1 MTTLSLNVRNFLAQ
15 REALTDLLGSS
26 QSWATWIFDQKP
38 VGVKVEG
45 TQKCLIVIN
54 EYRPFTSPNEHNTMR
69 FPQITIDIWADPTR
83 NSNKSVKTWDA
94 DTKIETIQK
103 QIDAVMHT
111 VDRGTP
117 GGMPIIW
124 GTAAQVA
131 AKTGSIVAGSTRLD
145 GPDYS
150 DVKDS
155 EGSRMGRLLYGVHL
169 V

>member
-69 FPQITIDIWADPTR
+69 FPQLTVDIWADPTR
-83 NSNKSVKTWDA
+83 NSNKSVKVYDA

-103 QIDAVMHT
+103 QIDAVLHT
-111 VDRGTP
+111 VDMGTP
-117 GGMPIIW
+117 GGMPHIW

-131 AKTGSIVAGSTRLD
+131 AKTGSVVAGSSRLD

-155 EGSRMGRLLYGVHL
+155 EGTRMGRLLYGVHL